1 MAGELTAFTLL
12 REIESRS
19 RSKALGLPQ
28 QVEMRRTWSGVAFRL
43 GENLLLA
50 PMKDVEEI
58 LEIPDMTRIP
68 SARNWVK
75 GIANIRGSLLPI
87 MDLSSFIDGND
98 VRIGRKTRVLLI
110 RQGELA
116 SGLVVDEVMGMRHF
130 FEEEH
135 TQQIPEVSLNLQKY
149 LQGAYRQGNAHWGI
163 FSMKNLAEDPKFLQV
178 ATHG

>member
-1 MAGELTAFTLL
+1 MATELSAYALL
-12 REIESRS
+12 RDIEARS
-19 RSKALGLPQ
+19 RNKALGLPQ

-43 GENLLLA
+43 GETTLLA

-68 SARNWVK
+68 STRSWVK

-87 MDLSSFIDGND
+87 MDLHGFIDGGA
-98 VRIGRKTRVLLI
+98 VQIGRKSRVLLI

-116 SGLVVDEVMGMRHF
+116 SGLLVDEVMGMRHF

-135 TQQIPEVSLNLQKY
+135 TKQIPEVSLNLQKY
-149 LQGAYRQGNAHWGI
+149 LLGAYRQGNAHWGV

-178 ATHG
+178 AANG